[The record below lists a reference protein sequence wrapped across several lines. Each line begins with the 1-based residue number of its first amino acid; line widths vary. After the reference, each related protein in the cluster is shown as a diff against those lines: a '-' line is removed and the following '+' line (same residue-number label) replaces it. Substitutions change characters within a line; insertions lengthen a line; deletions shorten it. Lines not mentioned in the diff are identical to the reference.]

1 MVMME
6 GGTRDAHSL
15 AILTLWHI
23 WKERNVRVFNDITS
37 LEQAV
42 FTRKRDKCSDWVS
55 AGRWALSFAGIILNN
70 MSN

>member
-1 MVMME
+1 MEEWFMVMME

-37 LEQAV
+37 LEQAGCLH
-42 FTRKRDKCSDWVS
+42 KEK
-55 AGRWALSFAGIILNN
+55 GQML
-70 MSN
+70 